1 VDILLLESLI
11 PEAMA
16 WLEARHSLA
25 YRPQLA
31 HDRFLL
37 QQNLGD
43 VRAMVVPRQLQINRE
58 FLEHA
63 KSLEVI
69 ARLSTGSD
77 NVDLESCQELGVRFI
92 QARSANVRAN
102 AEFMLGTLL
111 LMFRRG
117 VMSALLGREPNP
129 NQLGREINGSTIG
142 LLGMGPS
149 AHTVAYFLN
158 SMGARVIGYDPAL
171 HHTAS
176 LWQQLRVQP
185 VSMSE
190 LVSTADAVLVQMIF
204 ASRYR
209 SFVSERALAACKHG
223 QVWISNSRSG
233 LFDAQAMADAL
244 RDGRISSFLMD
255 GADENFAGP
264 GSPLNS
270 MSNFFLT
277 PRLGSKTREA
287 RVRASWHLANTIHD
301 ALTHPTAPSEDTE
314 VSMHA
319 PLDLALPLGMPG
331 ESAAWPDST
340 ALPPSNAPPV
350 RKLHSLSAILGR
362 KNPRR

>member
-1 VDILLLESLI
+1 
-11 PEAMA
+11 MA

-43 VRAMVVPRQLQINRE
+43 VRAIVVPRQLQINRE
-58 FLEHA
+58 FLENA

-117 VMSALLGREPNP
+117 VMSALLGREPSS

-158 SMGARVIGYDPAL
+158 AMGARVIGYDPAL

-270 MSNFFLT
+270 LSNFFLT

-301 ALTHPTAPSEDTE
+301 TLTHPTAHSEDTE
-314 VSMHA
+314 VSTHA
-319 PLDLALPLGMPG
+319 PLDVALPLDLPG

-340 ALPPSNAPPV
+340 ASPSSSAAPA
-350 RKLHSLSAILGR
+350 RHLHSLRSIL
-362 KNPRR
+362 RRGKS